1 LQALVLGRW
10 LAASPVTWSLGLVLR
25 EVGFAM
31 RVLENYIGGNWVRSS
46 GTTLLDVK
54 NPATGEVLA
63 EVPLSTAADVDRAV
77 QAAQAAFPA
86 WSATPAPQ
94 RARYLFKLREIFDA
108 HRDEI
113 AAICTSEH
121 GKTLLESKNDFGRG
135 IENVEHAAGIPTLM
149 MGQGLEDVAT
159 GIDCATVRQPLGVF
173 AAVTPFNFPPM
184 VPLWFLPYAIA
195 TGNTFILKP
204 SEQVPLTQQ
213 RIFQLIEQVG
223 LPPGVV
229 NLVNGG
235 RDVVNGVCSHKDI
248 AGVSFVGSSAVARHV
263 YKTCADVGKRVQALG
278 GAKNFLLVMPDAEP
292 TKSIA
297 NVAESIFGC
306 SGQRCLA
313 GGVVVAVGDAYER
326 VREGLLRQAKAIVL
340 GDGSKPGVTMGPVIS
355 AAHRDRVLSYI
366 EKGVQEGAKLALDGR
381 GATVDGCPGGYWIGP
396 TVFEDVQPGMVIAT
410 EEIFGPVACLMRA
423 RDLDEAIAIANRS
436 EYGNAASI
444 YTTSG
449 GAARAFQH
457 RIGAGMVGVNIGVA
471 APMAFFPFGGQK
483 GSFFGDLK
491 AHGPTAVD
499 FYTERKIVITR
510 WF

>member
-1 LQALVLGRW
+1 
-10 LAASPVTWSLGLVLR
+10 
-25 EVGFAM
+25 M
-31 RVLENYIGGNWVRSS
+31 RVLENYINGAWVRSS

-63 EVPLSTAADVDRAV
+63 QVPLSTAGDVDAAV
-77 QAAQAAFPA
+77 QAAKAAFPA
-86 WSATPAPQ
+86 WSATPPVA
-94 RARYLFKLREIFDA
+94 RARYLFKLREVFDA
-108 HRDEI
+108 KREEI
-113 AAICTSEH
+113 AAICTAEH
-121 GKTLLESKNDFGRG
+121 GKTLVESRNDFGRG
-135 IENVEHAAGIPTLM
+135 VENVEHAAGIPTLM
-149 MGQGLEDVAT
+149 MGQGLEDIAS
-159 GIDCATVRQPLGVF
+159 GIDCEVVRQPLGVF

-195 TGNTFILKP
+195 TGNTFVLKP
-204 SEQVPLTQQ
+204 SEQVPLTQR
-213 RIFQLIEQVG
+213 RIFELIDGIG

-235 RDVVNGVCSHKDI
+235 RDVVNAFCSNPGI

-263 YKTCADVGKRVQALG
+263 HKACGEHGKRVQALG
-278 GAKNFLLVMPDAEP
+278 GAKNFLLVMPDAERGKA
-292 TKSIA
+292 TA
-297 NVAESIFGC
+297 NLSESIYGC

-313 GGVVVAVGDAYER
+313 GSVVVAVGDAYDW
-326 VREGLLRQAKAIVL
+326 VKEGLLAAARSIVL

-366 EKGVQEGAKLALDGR
+366 EKGLQEGAKLLLDGR
-381 GATVDGCPGGYWIGP
+381 GATVEGLPGGNWIGP
-396 TVFEDVQPGMVIAT
+396 TIFEDVRPGMVIAT

-423 RDLDEAIAIANRS
+423 SSLDEAIEIANRS
-436 EYGNAASI
+436 EYGNASSI

-449 GAARAFQH
+449 KAAREFRH

-483 GSFFGDLK
+483 GSFFGDIK
-491 AHGPTAVD
+491 AHGPTAID
-499 FYTERKIVITR
+499 FYTERKVVITR

>member
-1 LQALVLGRW
+1 
-10 LAASPVTWSLGLVLR
+10 
-25 EVGFAM
+25 M
-31 RVLENYIGGNWVRSS
+31 RVLENFIGGAWSRAS
-46 GTTLLDVK
+46 GKTHLEVK
-54 NPATGEVLA
+54 NPATGEALA
-63 EVPLSTAADVDRAV
+63 EVPLSTAADVDAAV
-77 QAAQAAFPA
+77 KAAQAAFPG
-86 WSATPAPQ
+86 WSATPPVQ

-121 GKTLLESKNDFGRG
+121 GKTLSEARNDFGRG
-135 IENVEHAAGIPTLM
+135 IENVEHAAGTPALL
-149 MGQGLEDVAT
+149 MGQGLEDVAS
-159 GIDCATVRQPLGVF
+159 GIDCHTIRQPLGVF
-173 AAVTPFNFPPM
+173 AAITPFNFPPM

-195 TGNTFILKP
+195 TGNTFVLKP
-204 SEQVPLTQQ
+204 SEQVPLSQQ
-213 RIFQLIEQVG
+213 RIFELIEQVG

-229 NLVNGG
+229 NLVHGG
-235 RDVVNGVCSHKDI
+235 RDVVNAFCAHRDI

-263 YKTCADVGKRVQALG
+263 YKSAAEAGKRVQALG
-278 GAKNFLLVMPDAEP
+278 GAKNFLVVMPDADRQRAV
-292 TKSIA
+292 A

-313 GGVVVAVGDAYER
+313 GSVVVCVGDTLEA
-326 VREGLLRQAKAIVL
+326 VREALVRHAKAIVL

-355 AAHRDRVLSYI
+355 AAHRDRVVSYI
-366 EKGVQEGAKLALDGR
+366 DKGVAEGATLLLDGR
-381 GATVDGCPGGYWIGP
+381 GAKVEGYPHGNWVGP
-396 TVFEDVQPGMVIAT
+396 TVFDDVRPGMVIAT

-444 YTTSG
+444 FTSSG
-449 GAARAFQH
+449 RAAREFQH
-457 RIGAGMVGVNIGVA
+457 RVAAGMVGVNVGVA

-491 AHGPTAVD
+491 AHGPTAID

>member
-1 LQALVLGRW
+1 
-10 LAASPVTWSLGLVLR
+10 
-25 EVGFAM
+25 M
-31 RVLENYIGGNWVRSS
+31 RVLENYIGGSWMRSS

-63 EVPLSTAADVDRAV
+63 QVPLSTAEDVDTAV
-77 QAAQAAFPA
+77 KAAQAAFPG
-86 WSATPAPQ
+86 WSATPPVQ

-121 GKTLLESKNDFGRG
+121 GKTLAESRNDFGRG
-135 IENVEHAAGIPTLM
+135 IENVEHAAGIPSLM
-149 MGQGLEDVAT
+149 MGQGLEDVAS
-159 GIDCATVRQPLGVF
+159 GIDCGTLRQPLGVF

-195 TGNTFILKP
+195 TGNTFVLKP
-204 SEQVPLTQQ
+204 SEQVPLTQR
-213 RIFQLIEQVG
+213 RIFELIETIG

-235 RDVVNGVCSHKDI
+235 RDVVNAVCSHRDI

-263 YKTCADVGKRVQALG
+263 YRSCAEAGKRVQALG
-278 GAKNFLLVMPDAEP
+278 GAKNFLVVMPDAEP
-292 TKSIA
+292 TRAIA
-297 NVAESIFGC
+297 NVAESIYGC

-313 GGVVVAVGDAYER
+313 GGVVVAVGDAYES
-326 VREGLLRQAKAIVL
+326 VREGLLQQARSIVL
-340 GDGSKPGVTMGPVIS
+340 GDGARPGVTMGPVVS
-355 AAHRDRVLSYI
+355 ATHRDRVLSYI
-366 EKGVQEGAKLALDGR
+366 DKGEKEGAKLLLDGR
-381 GATVDGCPGGYWIGP
+381 GAKVEGYPAGNWIGP
-396 TVFEDVQPGMVIAT
+396 TVFDDVKPGMVIAT
-410 EEIFGPVACLMRA
+410 EEIFGPVACILRA

-444 YTTSG
+444 YTASG
-449 GAARAFQH
+449 KAAREFQH
-457 RIGAGMVGVNIGVA
+457 RIAAGMVGVNIGVA

-483 GSFFGDLK
+483 GSFFGDIK
-491 AHGPTAVD
+491 AHGPTAID

>member
-1 LQALVLGRW
+1 
-10 LAASPVTWSLGLVLR
+10 
-25 EVGFAM
+25 M
-31 RVLENYIGGNWVRSS
+31 RVLENFIGGAWSRAS
-46 GTTLLDVK
+46 GKTHLEVK
-54 NPATGEVLA
+54 NPATGEALA
-63 EVPLSTAADVDRAV
+63 EVPLSTAADVDAAV
-77 QAAQAAFPA
+77 KAAQAAFPG
-86 WSATPAPQ
+86 WSATPPVQ

-121 GKTLLESKNDFGRG
+121 GKTLSEARNDFGRG
-135 IENVEHAAGIPTLM
+135 IENVEHAAGIPALM
-149 MGQGLEDVAT
+149 MGQGLEDVASA
-159 GIDCATVRQPLGVF
+159 IDCHTIRQPLGVF
-173 AAVTPFNFPPM
+173 AAITPFNFPPM

-195 TGNTFILKP
+195 TGNTFVLKP
-204 SEQVPLTQQ
+204 SEQVPLSQQ
-213 RIFQLIEQVG
+213 RIFELIERVG

-229 NLVNGG
+229 NLVHGG
-235 RDVVNGVCSHKDI
+235 RDVVNAFCAHPDI

-263 YKTCADVGKRVQALG
+263 YRSAAEAGKRVQALG
-278 GAKNFLLVMPDAEP
+278 GAKNFLVVMPDADRQ
-292 TKSIA
+292 KAVA

-313 GGVVVAVGDAYER
+313 GSVVVCVGDTHEA
-326 VREGLLRQAKAIVL
+326 VRDALVRHAKAIVL

-355 AAHRDRVLSYI
+355 AAHRDRVISYI
-366 EKGVQEGAKLALDGR
+366 DKGASEGAALLLDGR
-381 GATVDGCPGGYWIGP
+381 GAEVEEYPHGNWVGP
-396 TVFEDVQPGMVIAT
+396 TVFDDVRPGMVIAT

-444 YTTSG
+444 YTSSG
-449 GAARAFQH
+449 RAAREFQH
-457 RIGAGMVGVNIGVA
+457 RVAAGMVGVNVGVA

-491 AHGPTAVD
+491 AHGPTAID

>member
-1 LQALVLGRW
+1 
-10 LAASPVTWSLGLVLR
+10 
-25 EVGFAM
+25 M
-31 RVLENYIGGNWVRSS
+31 RVLENFIGGAWSRAS
-46 GTTLLDVK
+46 GKTHLEVK
-54 NPATGEVLA
+54 NPATGEALA
-63 EVPLSTAADVDRAV
+63 EVPLSTAADVDAAV
-77 QAAQAAFPA
+77 KAAQAAFPG
-86 WSATPAPQ
+86 WSATPPVQ
-94 RARYLFKLREIFDA
+94 RARYLFKLREVFDA

-121 GKTLLESKNDFGRG
+121 GKTLSEARNDFGRG
-135 IENVEHAAGIPTLM
+135 IENVEHAAGIPALM
-149 MGQGLEDVAT
+149 MGQGLEDVAPA
-159 GIDCATVRQPLGVF
+159 IDCHTIRQPLGVF
-173 AAVTPFNFPPM
+173 AAITPFNFPPM

-195 TGNTFILKP
+195 TGNTFVLKP
-204 SEQVPLTQQ
+204 SEQVPLSQQ
-213 RIFQLIEQVG
+213 RIFELIEQVG

-229 NLVNGG
+229 NLVHGG
-235 RDVVNGVCSHKDI
+235 RDVVNAFCAHRDI

-263 YKTCADVGKRVQALG
+263 YRSAAEAGKRVQALG
-278 GAKNFLLVMPDAEP
+278 GAKNFLVVMPDADRQRAV
-292 TKSIA
+292 A

-313 GGVVVAVGDAYER
+313 GSVVVCVGDTHEA
-326 VREGLLRQAKAIVL
+326 VRDALVRHAKAIVL

-355 AAHRDRVLSYI
+355 AAHRDRVISYI
-366 EKGVQEGAKLALDGR
+366 DKGASEGATLLLDGR
-381 GATVDGCPGGYWIGP
+381 GAEVEGYPHGNWVGP
-396 TVFEDVQPGMVIAT
+396 TVFDDVRPGMVIAT

-444 YTTSG
+444 YTSSG
-449 GAARAFQH
+449 RAAREFQH
-457 RIGAGMVGVNIGVA
+457 RVAAGMVGVNVGVA

-491 AHGPTAVD
+491 AHGPTAID